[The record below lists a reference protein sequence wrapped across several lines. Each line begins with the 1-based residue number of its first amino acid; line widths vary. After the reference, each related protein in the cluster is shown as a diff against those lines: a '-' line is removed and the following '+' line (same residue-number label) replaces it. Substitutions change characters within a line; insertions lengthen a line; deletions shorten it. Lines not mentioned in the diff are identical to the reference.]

1 MCTDID
7 RISELAKEDPKRQ
20 FTSIAHLITVE
31 KLEEAFRSLRK
42 DASAGIDGVTYAQYE
57 TSGEE
62 NIRQLHQRLKEGK
75 YRAQPLRRVYI
86 PKEDGKQ
93 RPISIPALEDKL
105 VQKVVVDLLNAIYEQ
120 DFLNCSYGFRP
131 GRGQHQA
138 LDEVGRVMCT
148 RPIGW
153 VLEIDIRAYFD
164 SIVRPTLI
172 EMIERRVNDGSVLRL
187 IQKWIKVGAIDN
199 GKLLV
204 SETGTGQGQPISPL
218 LANAYLHYVLDVW
231 FEEVVKPRLKGEAY

>member
-1 MCTDID
+1 MFTDIN
-7 RISELAKEDPKRQ
+7 RIAELAKEDPKRQ
-20 FTSIAHLITVE
+20 FSSIAHLITAR

-42 DASAGIDGVTYAQYE
+42 DASAGIDGVTYEQYE
-57 TSGEE
+57 ANVEE
-62 NIRQLHQRLKEGK
+62 NIRQLHQRLKDGK

-120 DFLNCSYGFRP
+120 DFLKCSYGFRP

-138 LDEVGRVMCT
+138 LDEVGRVICT
-148 RPIGW
+148 RPTEW

-164 SIVRPTLI
+164 SIIRSILL
-172 EMIERRVNDGSVLRL
+172 EMIGRRVSDGSVLRL
-187 IQKWIKVGAIDN
+187 IQKWIKVGAIE
-199 GKLLV
+199 GGELLV

-218 LANAYLHYVLDVW
+218 LANIYL
-231 FEEVVKPRLKGEAY
+231 